1 MRRNLI
7 LAVLMLAPLIA
18 SGGRGSFDAKIIDFR
33 ETGND
38 EYVLR
43 MIQLSQPYGYEHKHD
58 TELVIHLRF
67 QCPRYECDDA
77 ESLPTLE
84 EYHQAIE
91 LLKNQMTVSD
101 IIKFGIVD
109 RGYARIE
116 GTKDEYQSNALEVY
130 DGIVCSN
137 YDFFDL

>member
-1 MRRNLI
+1 MILMLLMLVPV
-7 LAVLMLAPLIA
+7 LAVGAK
-18 SGGRGSFDAKIIDFR
+18 GDFDAKIIELR

-38 EYVLR
+38 EYILR
-43 MIQLSQPYGYEHKHD
+43 MIQLSEPYGYEHKHD

-67 QCPRYECDDA
+67 QCPRYECDDPA
-77 ESLPTLE
+77 TLPTLE

-91 LLKNQMTVSD
+91 LLKNQIAGST

-109 RGYARIE
+109 RGYAQIA
-116 GTKDEYQSNALEVY
+116 GTKNEYQSNALEVY